1 MSEERAGGKGR
12 GREEGIILD
21 KKEEE
26 MNVGFSAYLAL
37 TDQ

>member
-1 MSEERAGGKGR
+1 MSEERAEGKGR
-12 GREEGIILD
+12 GREEGIVLD

-26 MNVGFSAYLAL
+26 MNVGFSAYLGF